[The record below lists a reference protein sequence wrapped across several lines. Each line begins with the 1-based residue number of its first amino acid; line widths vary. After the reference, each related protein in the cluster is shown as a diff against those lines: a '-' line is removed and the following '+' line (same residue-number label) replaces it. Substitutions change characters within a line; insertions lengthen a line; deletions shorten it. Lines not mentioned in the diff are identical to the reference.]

1 MTRKIYLI
9 QPIYRD
15 SNGRLLQGN
24 SLFYSSLA
32 LPALSPTIPPDWQ
45 KEFCF
50 EYFTNVN
57 YETDAPVIGISTM
70 GYDVLHGSEIAR
82 EFRRRGKQVLFGGH
96 QVPFSKEL
104 LAPVSNAFVFGN
116 PNPREMKAIL
126 EDAASGSLAREYYC
140 GLEADHPFDYSILAG
155 HPMKFIPVLGTIGC
169 KNNCDFCCTAALG
182 HGQFHLRHMAA
193 IRADLIQ
200 ANRLGR
206 YAVFVDANLYND
218 REHLLRILSCMTEMG
233 SRLRWGAQATIDI
246 GDDTEVLKRLRA
258 AGCILLL
265 LGVETL
271 SQANMDGLNKHL
283 DVTRHAER
291 VAQVRKAGI
300 AVGGYFILGLD
311 GDSRETFGQ
320 TFEFIHQ
327 SRIALPILNLL
338 LPAPGTRVFE
348 RLRGQGRLLLEDPE
362 ALLRNNE
369 RYATASS
376 HCLFQPQRMSP
387 TELEA
392 AFLVLYNRLAS
403 YREIARRC
411 MGHGPLLD
419 AILLKLNLEM
429 RKDLVAMRN
438 GSGRRSQ
445 RGNRV
450 GQGVGAASLG
460 GRP

>member
-9 QPIYRD
+9 QPTYLD

-32 LPALSPTIPPDWQ
+32 LPALSSAIPPDWQ

-57 YETDAPVIGISTM
+57 YETDAPVVGISSM

-116 PNPREMKAIL
+116 PNLREMKAIL
-126 EDAASGSLAREYYC
+126 EDAATGSLAREYHC
-140 GLEADHPFDYSILAG
+140 GLEADHPFDYSILAD
-155 HPMKFIPVLGTIGC
+155 HRMKFIPLLGTIGC
-169 KNNCDFCCTAALG
+169 KNNCDFCCTAAVG
-182 HGQFHLRHMAA
+182 HGHFHLRDLAA

-206 YAVFVDANLYND
+206 YAVFVDSNLYND
-218 REHLLRILSCMTEMG
+218 REHLLRILSSMREMG

-246 GDDTEVLKRLRA
+246 GDDLEVLKRLRA

-265 LGVETL
+265 LGLETL
-271 SQANMDGLNKHL
+271 SQSNMDGLNKRL
-283 DVTRHAER
+283 DVSRHAER
-291 VAQVRKAGI
+291 VARVREAGI

-320 TFEFIHQ
+320 TLEFIHK

-348 RLRGQGRLLLEDPE
+348 KLRGQGRLLLEDPE

-376 HCLFQPQRMSP
+376 HCLYSPMRMSP
-387 TELEA
+387 TEAEA
-392 AFLVLYNRLAS
+392 AFLELYGQLAS
-403 YREIARRC
+403 YREIAWRC
-411 MGHGPLLD
+411 VGHGPLLS
-419 AILLKLNLEM
+419 AILLGLNLEM

-438 GSGRRSQ
+438 GSRRQSQYAPSQPCDFTSGR
-445 RGNRV
+445 
-450 GQGVGAASLG
+450 
-460 GRP
+460 